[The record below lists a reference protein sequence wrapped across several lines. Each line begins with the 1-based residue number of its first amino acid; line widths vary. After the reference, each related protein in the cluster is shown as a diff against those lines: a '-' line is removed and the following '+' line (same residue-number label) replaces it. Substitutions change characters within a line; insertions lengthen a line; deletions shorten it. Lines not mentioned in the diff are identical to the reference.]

1 MFGTILS
8 LVTPKTTG
16 RSTKVTTVG
25 RGTDGWLVLDNSGRV
40 VTLYPANRGR
50 DAMEKAG
57 EIGGQVV
64 RDF

>member
-16 RSTKVTTVG
+16 GSKVRTVG
-25 RGTDGWLVLDNSGRV
+25 TGTDGWLVLDGSGRV
-40 VTLYPANRGR
+40 VTLYPANQGR
-50 DAMEKAG
+50 QAMEKAA
-57 EIGGQVV
+57 EVGGQVV